1 MQRARILH
9 VSHLQR
15 AYEGGCS
22 LLVDAA
28 GHSRATTASWLEMLR
43 GDPVVE
49 VTASGAEALALLG
62 NGKPPQFVLVD
73 SQLADMNVFEFVR
86 QVKAH
91 VSAPK
96 VVMIARIL
104 TERLLAAARAAGA
117 DHGIE
122 KSRLHRELL
131 PLL

>member
-1 MQRARILH
+1 MRI
-9 VSHLQR
+9 
-15 AYEGGCS
+15 

-28 GHSRATTASWLEMLR
+28 GQARSTTASWLEMLR
-43 GDPVVE
+43 GDHVVE
-49 VTASGAEALALLG
+49 VTASGAEALTLLG
-62 NGKPPQFVLVD
+62 NGKSPQFVLVD

-86 QVKAH
+86 RVKAH

-122 KSRLHRELL
+122 KTRLHKELP
-131 PLL
+131 PLLYG

>member
-1 MQRARILH
+1 MRI
-9 VSHLQR
+9 
-15 AYEGGCS
+15 

-28 GHSRATTASWLEMLR
+28 GPSRATTASWLEMLR
-43 GDPVVE
+43 GDPAVE

-62 NGKPPQFVLVD
+62 NGKPLQFVLVD

-86 QVKAH
+86 QAKAH

-104 TERLLAAARAAGA
+104 TEHLLASARAAGA

-122 KSRLHRELL
+122 KSRLQRELP
-131 PLL
+131 PLLYPG

>member
-1 MQRARILH
+1 MRI
-9 VSHLQR
+9 
-15 AYEGGCS
+15 

-43 GDPVVE
+43 GDHVVE

-62 NGKPPQFVLVD
+62 DGKPPQFVLVD
-73 SQLADMNVFEFVR
+73 SQLADMNVFDFVR

-91 VSAPK
+91 ISAPK
-96 VVMIARIL
+96 VVMIARLL
-104 TERLLAAARAAGA
+104 TERLLVAARAAGA
-117 DHGIE
+117 DHSIE
-122 KSRLHRELL
+122 KTRLHRELP

>member
-1 MQRARILH
+1 MRI
-9 VSHLQR
+9 
-15 AYEGGCS
+15 

-28 GHSRATTASWLEMLR
+28 GQTRATTARWLEMLR
-43 GDPVVE
+43 GDHVIE
-49 VTASGAEALALLG
+49 VTASGAEALTLLG
-62 NGKPPQFVLVD
+62 NGKSPQFVLVD

-86 QVKAH
+86 QAKAH

-104 TERLLAAARAAGA
+104 TERLLAAACAAGA

-122 KSRLHRELL
+122 KTRLHKELP
-131 PLL
+131 PLLCG